1 MLAFRDF
8 DTLYETSDEQN
19 FRYFSLYFQLAKFS
33 YLKIYRVSVCMKS
46 TDLEKVEK
54 YKLFIII
61 IIDKSH

>member
-33 YLKIYRVSVCMKS
+33 KNLPSICMY
-46 TDLEKVEK
+46 EVNRP
-54 YKLFIII
+54 
-61 IIDKSH
+61 